1 MEEEAM
7 VTTPDSETDHESSA
21 PKQYKQ
27 MPSVYTATGMVV
39 DPAAQL
45 HHLPSRHKKSI
56 TPRLRWFLELS
67 LAGIGKYFVLVMSD
81 LFLPSMR
88 FIFSVH

>member
-7 VTTPDSETDHESSA
+7 ITAPDSETGPESSA
-21 PKQYKQ
+21 PKKYKQ

-45 HHLPSRHKKSI
+45 HHLPNRHKGSI

-67 LAGIGKYFVLVMSD
+67 LSGIG
-81 LFLPSMR
+81 
-88 FIFSVH
+88 